1 MTELLL
7 GRMYLAMGEEKD
19 HLRPADELGPP
30 FDQFE
35 HDRWFLIA
43 PHALPEGWRDRA
55 VPVYMLKLSDED
67 VKAFAPHEISLV
79 DRLDPEEK
87 AIARLVAT
95 GVQPS
100 EIANTLHL
108 SRRSVF
114 RRLARLRQLTSTNT
128 NTELATKLAKQDI

>member
-1 MTELLL
+1 M
-7 GRMYLAMGEEKD
+7 AEENER
-19 HLRPADELGPP
+19 LRPADEIGPP

-43 PHALPEGWRDRA
+43 PHALPEDWRDRA
-55 VPVYMLKLSDED
+55 VPVYMVKLNSED
-67 VKAFAPHEISLV
+67 VKAFVPREISLQE
-79 DRLDPEEK
+79 RLDPEEK
-87 AIARLVAT
+87 SIARLLAQ

-114 RRLARLRQLTSTNT
+114 RRLARLRQLTGAKTNA
-128 NTELATKLAKQDI
+128 ELATKLAKQDI